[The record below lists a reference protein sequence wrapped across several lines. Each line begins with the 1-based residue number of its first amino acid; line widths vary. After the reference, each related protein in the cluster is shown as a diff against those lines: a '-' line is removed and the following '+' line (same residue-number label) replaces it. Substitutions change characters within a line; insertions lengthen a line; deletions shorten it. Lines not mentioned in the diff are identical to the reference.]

1 MAGTIIRLGST
12 VLSPD
17 LIWTDRH
24 TSEPYVDQAMQRTLG
39 GRMSVFSGAN
49 LGSTF
54 ITLESREN
62 QGWLSES
69 MVEACDLMSRDYSS
83 DYECV
88 IGDQSFIVRFRHF
101 DPPAFQAEQ
110 LDQIGALAPAGFY
123 LATIKLYTIEA

>member
-1 MAGTIIRLGST
+1 M
-12 VLSPD
+12 
-17 LIWTDRH
+17 
-24 TSEPYVDQAMQRTLG
+24 
-39 GRMSVFSGAN
+39 FSGKN
-49 LGSTF
+49 LGSVF
-54 ITLESREN
+54 ITLKSAQN

-69 MVEACDLMSRDYSS
+69 MVESCNQMSKNHNS

-101 DPPAFQAEQ
+101 DPPAFEAEQ